1 MNQYP
6 HPYGGGDPEHASQ
19 AYEKRAYKN
28 LLWMLKKYGRS
39 IDTII
44 AFLGG
49 VKQAKLHEMLLFV
62 RE

>member
-1 MNQYP
+1 MKTKF
-6 HPYGGGDPEHASQ
+6 GIVG
-19 AYEKRAYKN
+19 
-28 LLWMLKKYGRS
+28 YGRS

>member
-1 MNQYP
+1 
-6 HPYGGGDPEHASQ
+6 
-19 AYEKRAYKN
+19 
-28 LLWMLKKYGRS
+28 MLKKYGRS

>member
-1 MNQYP
+1 MEGATQNTHRKLTIRQ
-6 HPYGGGDPEHASQ
+6 HTKTSF
-19 AYEKRAYKN
+19 
-28 LLWMLKKYGRS
+28 WMLKKYGRS